1 MFEDVMKIEIAGA
14 APLLLLVLCGTST
27 WAQGVIGAEPQKSA
41 DTNAI
46 RVIRDPHTA
55 MRWLLKRDPT
65 RPSGPGRMVLLGQ
78 QEVTEPQCAS
88 VTQGNVET
96 YQKIP
101 NPVIRNGDRLVVE
114 ENTAVVTARLA
125 AIALGSAIEGTGLRV
140 RLLIG
145 GKVVR
150 AVAIGPGRAAF
161 AASAGRPR

>member
-78 QEVTEPQCAS
+78 QEVTKAQFAS
-88 VTQGNVET
+88 ATNENAAM
-96 YQKIP
+96 YQSIP
-101 NPVIRNGDRLVVE
+101 ANVIRTGDRLVME
-114 ENTAVVTARLA
+114 ENTANVTARLEA
-125 AIALGSAIEGTGLRV
+125 TALGSAIKGAAFRV
-140 RLLIG
+140 RLSIG
-145 GKVVR
+145 GKIVR

-161 AASAGRPR
+161 AANAGRP